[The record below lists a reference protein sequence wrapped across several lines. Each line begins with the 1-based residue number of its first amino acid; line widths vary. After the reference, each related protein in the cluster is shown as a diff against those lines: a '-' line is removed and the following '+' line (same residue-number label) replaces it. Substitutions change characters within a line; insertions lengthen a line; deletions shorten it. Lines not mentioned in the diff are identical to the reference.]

1 MSPLPVG
8 LLCAA
13 LLAGSVALS
22 NPFAIAACAAAAGAL
37 LWASPPPRAM
47 YVWFAATSALLVF
60 LVNPFVSVQGLTP
73 IWSGPHIPLLDTEI
87 TQEELVFGI
96 AAGLRLIGSAM
107 AVAAFVR
114 LADGDRVLAALARVA
129 PRSAMIAALAS
140 RLLPTLEQDATGL
153 AMASRSRAAQLHR
166 RRPAAALAA
175 PLVGLSLERS
185 LMLAEAMEARGYGG
199 AVRTRTPQ
207 PGLNAPERVLT
218 AIGIVTCAVVATAIP
233 LDDYRYYDLLG
244 DPFTTVGLAT
254 AALVGAGRSRRRR
267 RRCAGRG
274 GRDEPRAAH
283 AGRALPVPGRRQ
295 ARPGRRQPGRRA
307 GRAGAGA
314 GRVRQ
319 RQVDPAAGGT
329 GPGAE
334 LPRRRAGGARGERG
348 PGHA

>member
-73 IWSGPHIPLLDTEI
+73 IWSGPQIPLLDTEI
-87 TQEELVFGI
+87 TQEELVFGV

-166 RRPAAALAA
+166 RRPVAALAA

-218 AIGIVTCAVVATAIP
+218 AIGIVTCAVIATAIP
-233 LDDYRYYDLLG
+233 FDDYRYYDLLG
-244 DPFTTVGLAT
+244 DPFTAVGLAT
-254 AALVGAGRSRRRR
+254 AALVGLAGAAGAVTVRWARRSR
-267 RRCAGRG
+267 
-274 GRDEPRAAH
+274 
-283 AGRALPVPGRRQ
+283 
-295 ARPGRRQPGRRA
+295 
-307 GRAGAGA
+307 
-314 GRVRQ
+314 
-319 RQVDPAAGGT
+319 
-329 GPGAE
+329 
-334 LPRRRAGGARGERG
+334 
-348 PGHA
+348 

>member
-8 LLCAA
+8 LLCGA
-13 LLAGSVALS
+13 LLVGSVALS

-73 IWSGPHIPLLDTEI
+73 IWSGPQIPLLDTEI

-129 PRSAMIAALAS
+129 PRSAMIAAL
-140 RLLPTLEQDATGL
+140 EQDATGL

-199 AVRTRTPQ
+199 TARTRTPQ
-207 PGLNAPERVLT
+207 PGLNAPERLLT
-218 AIGIVTCAVVATAIP
+218 AIAVVTCAVVATAIP
-233 LDDYRYYDLLG
+233 FDDYRYYDLLG
-244 DPFTTVGLAT
+244 DPFTAVGLAT
-254 AALVGAGRSRRRR
+254 AV
-267 RRCAGRG
+267 
-274 GRDEPRAAH
+274 
-283 AGRALPVPGRRQ
+283 
-295 ARPGRRQPGRRA
+295 
-307 GRAGAGA
+307 
-314 GRVRQ
+314 
-319 RQVDPAAGGT
+319 
-329 GPGAE
+329 
-334 LPRRRAGGARGERG
+334 
-348 PGHA
+348 

>member
-1 MSPLPVG
+1 
-8 LLCAA
+8 
-13 LLAGSVALS
+13 
-22 NPFAIAACAAAAGAL
+22 
-37 LWASPPPRAM
+37 M

-73 IWSGPHIPLLDTEI
+73 IWSGPQIPLLDTEI

-199 AVRTRTPQ
+199 AARTRTPQ
-207 PGLNAPERVLT
+207 PGLNAPERLLT
-218 AIGIVTCAVVATAIP
+218 AIGVVTCAVVAAAIP

-254 AALVGAGRSRRRR
+254 AALVG
-267 RRCAGRG
+267 
-274 GRDEPRAAH
+274 
-283 AGRALPVPGRRQ
+283 L
-295 ARPGRRQPGRRA
+295 
-307 GRAGAGA
+307 AGAAGA
-314 GRVRQ
+314 VTVRWA
-319 RQVDPAAGGT
+319 RR
-329 GPGAE
+329 
-334 LPRRRAGGARGERG
+334 PR
-348 PGHA
+348 

>member
-13 LLAGSVALS
+13 LLTGSVALS

-37 LWASPPPRAM
+37 LWASPPPRGM

-96 AAGLRLIGSAM
+96 AAGLRLIGSAL

-153 AMASRSRAAQLHR
+153 AMASRS
-166 RRPAAALAA
+166 
-175 PLVGLSLERS
+175 
-185 LMLAEAMEARGYGG
+185 
-199 AVRTRTPQ
+199 
-207 PGLNAPERVLT
+207 
-218 AIGIVTCAVVATAIP
+218 
-233 LDDYRYYDLLG
+233 
-244 DPFTTVGLAT
+244 
-254 AALVGAGRSRRRR
+254 
-267 RRCAGRG
+267 
-274 GRDEPRAAH
+274 
-283 AGRALPVPGRRQ
+283 
-295 ARPGRRQPGRRA
+295 
-307 GRAGAGA
+307 
-314 GRVRQ
+314 
-319 RQVDPAAGGT
+319 
-329 GPGAE
+329 
-334 LPRRRAGGARGERG
+334 
-348 PGHA
+348 

>member
-37 LWASPPPRAM
+37 LWASPPPRGM

-73 IWSGPHIPLLDTEI
+73 IWSGPQIPLLDTEI

-175 PLVGLSLERS
+175 PLVGSRWS
-185 LMLAEAMEARGYGG
+185 
-199 AVRTRTPQ
+199 
-207 PGLNAPERVLT
+207 
-218 AIGIVTCAVVATAIP
+218 
-233 LDDYRYYDLLG
+233 
-244 DPFTTVGLAT
+244 
-254 AALVGAGRSRRRR
+254 AL
-267 RRCAGRG
+267 
-274 GRDEPRAAH
+274 
-283 AGRALPVPGRRQ
+283 
-295 ARPGRRQPGRRA
+295 
-307 GRAGAGA
+307 
-314 GRVRQ
+314 
-319 RQVDPAAGGT
+319 
-329 GPGAE
+329 
-334 LPRRRAGGARGERG
+334 
-348 PGHA
+348 

>member
-13 LLAGSVALS
+13 LLAGSVALC

-96 AAGLRLIGSAM
+96 AAGLRLIGSAL

-114 LADGDRVLAALARVA
+114 LADGDRV
-129 PRSAMIAALAS
+129 IAALAS

-199 AVRTRTPQ
+199 AHRTRTPQ

-254 AALVGAGRSRRRR
+254 AALVG
-267 RRCAGRG
+267 
-274 GRDEPRAAH
+274 
-283 AGRALPVPGRRQ
+283 L
-295 ARPGRRQPGRRA
+295 
-307 GRAGAGA
+307 AGAAGA
-314 GRVRQ
+314 VTVRWA
-319 RQVDPAAGGT
+319 RR
-329 GPGAE
+329 
-334 LPRRRAGGARGERG
+334 PR
-348 PGHA
+348 